1 MENRNNQF
9 ILSTQQE
16 RPNTWEE
23 MSREESY
30 NGRDLILIGEEVE
43 DSIPSCVVAIIA
55 TYKDQKLAG
64 N

>member
-1 MENRNNQF
+1 
-9 ILSTQQE
+9 
-16 RPNTWEE
+16 

-55 TYKDQKLAG
+55 TYKNQKLAG
-64 N
+64 S

>member
-16 RPNTWEE
+16 RPKTWEE

-55 TYKDQKLAG
+55 TYKNQKLAG
-64 N
+64 S

>member
-9 ILSTQQE
+9 ILSTHQE
-16 RPNTWEE
+16 RPKTWEE

-64 N
+64 S

>member
-9 ILSTQQE
+9 ILPPTKRDQKL
-16 RPNTWEE
+16 EE

-64 N
+64 S